1 MINIRIFFSKTDR
14 AKYISHL
21 DLNRCM
27 ARAFQ
32 RSGLPLWHTEG
43 FNPHLYMTYALALSL
58 GFESTCE
65 SVDVR
70 LLEEVPF
77 EQVKERINACLPRDI
92 RVLHVQEPVM
102 KPERIAWGDYQI
114 EIRGG
119 ALLEPFQELMAQEQI
134 LVTKK
139 SKKGEQQVD
148 IKPLVQVLDQEQ
160 KGESLFF
167 TLRCATGIHT
177 NINPMLLLDALFQK
191 VGMERPWLSVK
202 RTAIWTKEMEK
213 FQSSLALA
221 GKVWY
226 ADKACNDR
234 CHFAAG
240 FNAKSFDIEADSPL
254 PHGW

>member
-1 MINIRIFFSKTDR
+1 MINIRIFFAKTGR

-70 LLEEVPF
+70 LLQEIPFEEV
-77 EQVKERINACLPRDI
+77 KARINACLPRDI
-92 RVLHVQEPVM
+92 QVTRVAQPVM
-102 KPERIAWGDYQI
+102 KPERIAWGDYLV
-114 EIRGG
+114 EIR
-119 ALLEPFQELMAQEQI
+119 APLLQAFQELMAQDQI

-148 IKPLVQVLDQEQ
+148 LKPLVQVLDCQQREDT
-160 KGESLFF
+160 LYL

-177 NINPMLLLDALFQK
+177 NINPMLLLDALFQRQ
-191 VGMERPWLSVK
+191 GMERPWFSVK
-202 RTAIWTKEMEK
+202 RVAILTE
-213 FQSSLALA
+213 SLEEFL
-221 GKVWY
+221 
-226 ADKACNDR
+226 
-234 CHFAAG
+234 
-240 FNAKSFDIEADSPL
+240 
-254 PHGW
+254 